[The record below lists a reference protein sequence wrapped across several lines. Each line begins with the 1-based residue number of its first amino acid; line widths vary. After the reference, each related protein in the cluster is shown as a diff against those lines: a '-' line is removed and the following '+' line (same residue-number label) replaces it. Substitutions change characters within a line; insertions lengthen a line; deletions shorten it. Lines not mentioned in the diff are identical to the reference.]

1 LLKKHVKR
9 SSLLHFTDHTL
20 HDLQVRLLQKQPK
33 SIELL
38 KFSTEK
44 MEDLQSLMTC
54 LDEISGQI
62 SDGMYLKMTDKFKRV
77 YDKLNGDKPFHEDS
91 FYYSDDDL
99 ELDSNSDDDSDYEA
113 HIRDTVER
121 GRATAQAARE
131 ADERARREVSI
142 EIIRSHLLDYVK
154 SMHQTWALV
163 QRWEKEAKKVIPLI
177 KRMSATRKA
186 EAIHEFCR
194 KCYIWGKVEDDTALV
209 GNIFGY
215 TLVGA
220 WTWERLVDNGLRAIV
235 MMIGTEEEIEK
246 AKRKNMHCDDL
257 SLATLK
263 KLPAFEQK
271 IYDDYKCEYNED
283 IVENRRQA
291 NEYVRKHEES
301 MQRWEMCARE
311 EENKLSALGARV
323 YGRDKWDAE
332 THYFWVDDVTGRMVG
347 GP

>member
-1 LLKKHVKR
+1 
-9 SSLLHFTDHTL
+9 
-20 HDLQVRLLQKQPK
+20 
-33 SIELL
+33 
-38 KFSTEK
+38 
-44 MEDLQSLMTC
+44 MAC
-54 LDEISGQI
+54 LDDISNKIG
-62 SDGMYLKMTDKFKRV
+62 DGMYLDMADKLKRIH
-77 YDKLNGDKPFHEDS
+77 DKLNGDKPIHEDT
-91 FYYSDDDL
+91 FYYSDDDS

-163 QRWEKEAKKVIPLI
+163 QRWEKEAKKEQARARPLI
-177 KRMSATRKA
+177 TRMTAARKKR
-186 EAIHEFCR
+186 AIQRWCEKNADRCP
-194 KCYIWGKVEDDTALV
+194 GGTAGELIGCGPIV
-209 GNIFGY
+209 TGSSF
-215 TLVGA
+215 
-220 WTWERLVDNGLRAIV
+220 WTWKNLMENGLRAIV
-235 MMIGTEEEIEK
+235 MEIGTEEEIEK
-246 AKRKNMHCDDL
+246 AKRKNMHCDNL

-263 KLPAFEQK
+263 KLPAFEKK
-271 IYDDYKCEYNED
+271 IYDDYKREYNEE

-311 EENKLSALGARV
+311 EENKLSALGAHV

>member
-1 LLKKHVKR
+1 
-9 SSLLHFTDHTL
+9 
-20 HDLQVRLLQKQPK
+20 
-33 SIELL
+33 
-38 KFSTEK
+38 
-44 MEDLQSLMTC
+44 MEDLQSLMAC
-54 LDEISGQI
+54 LDDISNKIG
-62 SDGMYLKMTDKFKRV
+62 DGMYLDMADKLKRIH
-77 YDKLNGDKPFHEDS
+77 DKLNGDKPFHEDS
-91 FYYSDDDL
+91 FYYSDDDS

-142 EIIRSHLLDYVK
+142 QIIRDHLLDYVR

-163 QRWEKEAKKVIPLI
+163 QRWEKEVKKVIPLI

-194 KCYIWGKVEDDTALV
+194 KCYIWGKVEDDSALV
-209 GNIFGY
+209 GSLSGY
-215 TLVGA
+215 NLHEA

-246 AKRKNMHCDDL
+246 AKRGFMCYEEL

-263 KLPAFEQK
+263 KLPAFEKK
-271 IYDDYKCEYNED
+271 IYDDYKREYNEE

-311 EENKLSALGARV
+311 EENKLRRLGARV

-332 THYFWVDDVTGRMVG
+332 AHDFWVDDVTGRMVG